1 MDEVGGAMASPLTFG
16 STDDTMFCHL
26 CPNVRASA
34 YCVDCRIYLCPSCE
48 GQHKKYPTFK
58 DHRLLT
64 GKKMPS
70 FFPTQ
75 HGTSTDD
82 LNKCPDHQKEEIKF
96 FCTDHDTVCCT
107 VCTTLHHNGCEI
119 KYIPDICKDYAKS
132 ADYKNQTANIKSS
145 ETITLNSLQDI
156 DNGFKKVD
164 QLSSSQVEKLRKFKA
179 LIIAY
184 LDQREKELLNEIQV
198 NRDQD
203 LATLKQ
209 LQTSATTIKSELS
222 KALTN
227 VKLHEDNSNDLF
239 IATKRAQALVNKLN
253 SALQDITSKTKYQE
267 YDLQRDPLVETLL
280 KNKDG
285 MAQLVMSPGN
295 YNVT

>member
-1 MDEVGGAMASPLTFG
+1 MASSLTLG

-48 GQHKKYPTFK
+48 SQHKK

-64 GKKMPS
+64 GKKMP
-70 FFPTQ
+70 TR

-96 FCTDHDTVCCT
+96 FCTAHDTVCCT
-107 VCTTLHHNGCEI
+107 VCTTLHPNGCQI
-119 KYIPDICKDYAKS
+119 KYIPDICKDYPKS
-132 ADYKNQTANIKSS
+132 ADYKNQTANFKTT
-145 ETITLNSLQDI
+145 ENITSNCLQNI
-156 DNGFKKVD
+156 DNCIKKVD

-184 LDQREKELLNEIQV
+184 LDQREKELLYEIQLT
-198 NRDQD
+198 RDQD

-209 LQTSATTIKSELS
+209 LHTSATTIKSELS
-222 KALTN
+222 KALANMTT
-227 VKLHEDNSNDLF
+227 HEDNSNDLF
-239 IATKRAQALVNKLN
+239 IATKKAQSLVNKLKF
-253 SALQDITSKTKYQE
+253 ALQDITSKTKCRE

-285 MAQLVMSPGN
+285 LAQLVMSPGN
-295 YNVT
+295 GNFFML